1 MLTTALSLSDVH
13 VSDHLSRESTAFTAQ
28 LQLNGRTIGTVTN
41 DGTGGSHRIRIA
53 ADTDRAAFAELIA
66 EWATAQHVA
75 FEPADRLLNALLDLH
90 EVTVAAR
97 LYSRRTG
104 HPDVV
109 CIRKGPFRLDSEPVA
124 PPLGFE
130 QTLLLPVAD
139 GDTAEAVA
147 ARERADDFVAFN
159 FQWPT
164 CFCSSPKRR

>member
-1 MLTTALSLSDVH
+1 MLIAALSLSDVH
-13 VSDHLSRESTAFTAQ
+13 ISDYLSRETTAFTAE
-28 LQLNGRTIGTVTN
+28 LQLEGRTIGTVAN
-41 DGTGGSHRIRIA
+41 DGAGGAHHIRIA
-53 ADTDRAAFAELIA
+53 DDSDRLAFAELIA
-66 EWATAQHVA
+66 RWATAEHVA
-75 FEPADRLLNALLDLH
+75 FEPADRLINTLLDLH

-104 HPDVV
+104 HPGVV
-109 CIRKGPFRLDSEPVA
+109 CIRKGPFRLDSDPMA

-159 FQWPT
+159 F
-164 CFCSSPKRR
+164 